1 MYFNIYILNIFIY
14 IYIYTHRITCYCII
28 KVKKMCQIINDSDNQ
43 NWKSTLS
50 AISFPFTLLTFVSL
64 CCLSLTNHI
73 SLCCFSLS
81 FSLTKAQHLCC
92 LFLTNANKAILQQL
106 LTVPFFQLT

>member
-1 MYFNIYILNIFIY
+1 MYFNIYFLNIFIY
-14 IYIYTHRITCYCII
+14 MHRITCYCII
-28 KVKKMCQIINDSDNQ
+28 KVKKKCKIINDSDNQ

-81 FSLTKAQHLCC
+81 FSLTKAQPFVLS
-92 LFLTNANKAILQQL
+92 FLD
-106 LTVPFFQLT
+106 